1 MLPIEKRKGEIMERT
16 LVLVKP
22 DAVERRLIGE
32 FISIYEKKG
41 FHIAALKII
50 KPSKEIAEKH
60 YAEHTGKPFFGSL
73 VDFITSGEVCA
84 LILEGN
90 NVIAMVRKMNGA
102 TDPAN
107 AEAGSIRG
115 RYAISMSENAVHASE
130 SNESAEREI
139 KTWFP
144 EMH

>member
-1 MLPIEKRKGEIMERT
+1 
-16 LVLVKP
+16 
-22 DAVERRLIGE
+22 
-32 FISIYEKKG
+32 
-41 FHIAALKII
+41 
-50 KPSKEIAEKH
+50 
-60 YAEHTGKPFFGSL
+60 
-73 VDFITSGEVCA
+73 
-84 LILEGN
+84 
-90 NVIAMVRKMNGA
+90 MNGA

-139 KTWFP
+139 KIWFP